1 MVEHDNLFSR
11 SESDG
16 TPSSN
21 RGIQLK
27 KRSAYSLAPNRVSC
41 PYCHRKF
48 PWTSSLRRHILTHTG
63 QKPYKCAYC
72 TLLFT
77 TKSNCDRHLARKH
90 QDLISSGSH
99 QQTSH
104 PSIPSSPPG
113 HGSASSSS
121 PPSPGA
127 LATGDFSTIRH
138 VPERPYKCQA
148 CPSSTFSTQ
157 SNLRKHLETK
167 HGNGNMDDHDDEESK
182 FLKFKIII
190 FYINIFFIKNT
201 LH

>member
-1 MVEHDNLFSR
+1 M
-11 SESDG
+11 
-16 TPSSN
+16 
-21 RGIQLK
+21 
-27 KRSAYSLAPNRVSC
+27 
-41 PYCHRKF
+41 
-48 PWTSSLRRHILTHTG
+48 
-63 QKPYKCAYC
+63 
-72 TLLFT
+72 
-77 TKSNCDRHLARKH
+77 ARKH

-104 PSIPSSPPG
+104 PSLSSSPPG

-127 LATGDFSTIRH
+127 LTTGDFSTIRH

-167 HGNGNMDDHDDEESK
+167 HGNGNMDEHDEEESK
-182 FLKFKIII
+182 FTKLSIKI
-190 FYINIFFIKNT
+190 FIKQTLNRKRLYKKSLRLCLFKFQIQSECRKLCTIRPIVNT
-201 LH
+201 ISR